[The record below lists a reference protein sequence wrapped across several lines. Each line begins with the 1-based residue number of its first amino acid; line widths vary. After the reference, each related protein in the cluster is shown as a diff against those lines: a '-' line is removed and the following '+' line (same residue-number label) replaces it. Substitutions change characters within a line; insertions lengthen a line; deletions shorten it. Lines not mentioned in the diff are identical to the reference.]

1 MSKASSARYYPK
13 KKKKIKKNL
22 VKNIEI
28 FPKKKKETKRQYGRE
43 QYTEISLKMKNKSK
57 LITEKDTLK
66 S

>member
-1 MSKASSARYYPK
+1 M
-13 KKKKIKKNL
+13 KKNL